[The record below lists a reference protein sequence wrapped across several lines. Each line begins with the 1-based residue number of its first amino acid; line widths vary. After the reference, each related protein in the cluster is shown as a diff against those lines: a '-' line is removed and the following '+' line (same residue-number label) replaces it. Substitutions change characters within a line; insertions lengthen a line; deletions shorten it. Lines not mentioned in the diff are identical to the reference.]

1 MEKSIESIWKEGFLK
16 NDALVAPKLND
27 LYNQKSKNI
36 VDKFKRMFKLNLI
49 GLVVF
54 SIILLP
60 ISYISQI
67 PYMGILMFFLFN
79 AIVIVNRKFKFSL
92 DKIDASLDS
101 YQYLSS
107 FDQWIKEMVVV
118 NIKLNRF
125 LYPYVLLSLIA
136 GFWFGSIGGNIP
148 GEEAINSLLIE
159 FPNTYLI
166 FGIPAIGILAVVVI
180 MGILAYSGG
189 RLYKWDLNI
198 VYGRILKK
206 LEEMLADME
215 ELRN

>member
-16 NDALVAPKLND
+16 DDALVAPKIND

-36 VDKFKRMFKLNLI
+36 VDKFKRLYKINLI

-54 SIILLP
+54 SFILLP
-60 ISYISQI
+60 ISYITQI

-79 AIVIVNRKFKFSL
+79 AVVIVNRKFKFSL
-92 DKIDASLDS
+92 DKIDSSLDS
-101 YQYLSS
+101 YKYLSS
-107 FDQWIKEMVVV
+107 FDQWIKEMIVV

-125 LYPYVLLSLIA
+125 LYPYVLLSMIA

-148 GEEAINSLLIE
+148 GEEAIHSLLIE

-166 FGIPAIGILAVVVI
+166 FGIPAIGILAVVI
-180 MGILAYSGG
+180 LMGILAYFGG

-198 VYGRILKK
+198 VYGRLLKK
-206 LEEMLADME
+206 LDEMLADME

>member
-16 NDALVAPKLND
+16 SDALVAPKLND

-36 VDKFKRMFKLNLI
+36 VDKFKRMYKINLI
-49 GLVVF
+49 SLVVF

-60 ISYISQI
+60 ISYITQI

-79 AIVIVNRKFKFSL
+79 TIVIVNRKFKFSL
-92 DKIDASLDS
+92 DKIDASQDS

-118 NIKLNRF
+118 NIKLSRF

-189 RLYKWDLNI
+189 RIYKWDLNI

>member
-16 NDALVAPKLND
+16 SDALVAPKLND

-36 VDKFKRMFKLNLI
+36 VDKFKRLFRINLI
-49 GLVVF
+49 ALIAF
-54 SIILLP
+54 AFIILAMSF
-60 ISYISQI
+60 IVNI
-67 PYMGILMFFLFN
+67 PYMGIPMFLILI
-79 AIVIVNRKFKFSL
+79 ATVIINRKFNISL
-92 DKIDASLDS
+92 RKIDSSQDS

-107 FDQWIKEMVVV
+107 FDRWIKEMVVV

-125 LYPYVLLSLIA
+125 LYPYVFISVIA

-148 GEEAINSLLIE
+148 GEEAINSLLLE

-166 FGIPAIGILAVVVI
+166 FGIPAIGILAVILI

-189 RLYKWDLNI
+189 RIYKWDLNI

-206 LEEMLADME
+206 LDEMLADME
-215 ELRN
+215 ELRS